1 MQRGKFARLIPI
13 ALVIIVVI
21 VAIAALISFGRAIFG
36 GNDTSSPSKV
46 TDTSRQDLL
55 SNEAAR
61 GVRMTVR
68 GPIVADESFHS
79 YQINVTSDQRTL
91 TTYQG
96 YLSKPIDNS
105 VLSNNSAAY
114 DQFVHA
120 LDKANL
126 MKGTA
131 LTGDKDDT
139 RGICATG
146 RVYEFQLFDGAQPG
160 KRLWTSTCSG
170 SKGSLDGSL
179 NQIVSLFQNQVPN
192 SGQMISKLNLASS
205 NVY

>member
-1 MQRGKFARLIPI
+1 MQRGKFTRLIPI

-21 VAIAALISFGRAIFG
+21 VAIAALISFGRSIFN
-36 GNDTSSPSKV
+36 GNSTAQTPTDDTSNNQLL
-46 TDTSRQDLL
+46 DTS
-55 SNEAAR
+55 AGR

-68 GPIVADESFHS
+68 GPIVADESFRS
-79 YQINVTSDQRTL
+79 YQVSVTSDQRSL

-96 YLSKPIDNS
+96 YLEKPLDNS
-105 VLSNNSAAY
+105 VLGNNSAAY

-120 LDKANL
+120 LDKAGL
-126 MKGTA
+126 MKGDA
-131 LTGDKDDT
+131 LVGDKDDT

-160 KRLWTSTCSG
+160 KRLWTSTCGG
-170 SKGSLDGSL
+170 SKGSLKANL
-179 NQIVSLFQNQVPN
+179 NQVTALFVNQVPN
-192 SGQMISKLNLASS
+192 ASDAISRLNFATT